1 MIYYQSSRK
10 CTTSSKNLV
19 PNHLIRVIPNRG
31 TMKTC
36 EWRMDMTEA
45 IDKKAEA
52 FADRLLDGIKN
63 GECVNKLLEAELWYN
78 EQLPLS

>member
-1 MIYYQSSRK
+1 
-10 CTTSSKNLV
+10 
-19 PNHLIRVIPNRG
+19 
-31 TMKTC
+31 MKTC